1 MVAPIRDDCG
11 DSKSRERVESDTI
24 GLSRLT
30 LPDLFT
36 APQLILGSE
45 ETANRAISVPL
56 GKSLFSSQDQRIV
69 LVSTGGR
76 GLENGR
82 PDVRMSQGAR
92 KERERPDDY
101 CGSYRQR
108 NGFSHGVLESNRD
121 AAKIL
126 PL

>member
-1 MVAPIRDDCG
+1 MTPQRSTTRLNRLTYGSAHPRRQRRFQI
-11 DSKSRERVESDTI
+11 RERVESDTI

-30 LPDLFT
+30 LPDLFA
-36 APQLILGSE
+36 APQLILGSD

-56 GKSLFSSQDQRIV
+56 GESLFSSQDQRIV

-92 KERERPDDY
+92 KERE
-101 CGSYRQR
+101 
-108 NGFSHGVLESNRD
+108 
-121 AAKIL
+121 
-126 PL
+126 